1 MYKTIEKKRKIK
13 TINFTVNTFLPVILT
28 SEKNDNDY
36 HGRYTKSLL
45 SVKLWKESVKLLKE
59 SVKLLKESVKL
70 LNESIKLLKESV
82 NLLK

>member
-45 SVKLWKESVKLLKE
+45 SVKL
-59 SVKLLKESVKL
+59 
-70 LNESIKLLKESV
+70 
-82 NLLK
+82 